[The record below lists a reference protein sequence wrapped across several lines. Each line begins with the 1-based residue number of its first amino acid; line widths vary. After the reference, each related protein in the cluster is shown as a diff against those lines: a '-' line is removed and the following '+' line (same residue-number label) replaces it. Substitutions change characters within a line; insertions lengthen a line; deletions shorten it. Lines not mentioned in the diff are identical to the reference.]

1 MKIKL
6 NVAKP
11 RPSGMEELVNF
22 LIFISIFRTE
32 IPAHWDLKR
41 QRLLILTRIVVK
53 VLKQGMYMSPLKK
66 EQKEQPIC
74 SFLFR
79 EYHFCLQGVPPKLP
93 PVKCR
98 FYGIFCTD
106 YKCIINAVKERG
118 KNVRNEYDGSRRT
131 KEGLRLPIGKYILNV
146 LQMSISQLC
155 RRCEEFTLSY

>member
-53 VLKQGMYMSPLKK
+53 VLK
-66 EQKEQPIC
+66 
-74 SFLFR
+74 
-79 EYHFCLQGVPPKLP
+79 
-93 PVKCR
+93 
-98 FYGIFCTD
+98 
-106 YKCIINAVKERG
+106 
-118 KNVRNEYDGSRRT
+118 
-131 KEGLRLPIGKYILNV
+131 
-146 LQMSISQLC
+146 
-155 RRCEEFTLSY
+155 